1 LNQHEIQL
9 TLEDLLAFRGFWAA
23 APKQS
28 GTVRGKVAFSAHS
41 QFVAMTRSN
50 QLAKMHCMESVT
62 PENNRRLCELV
73 ESAGLS
79 EAVAIT
85 LFNRG
90 RSRPVT
96 HSEFRAWMAQPESPR
111 WRALPDDEL
120 VHAERML
127 GLAKID

>member
-1 LNQHEIQL
+1 
-9 TLEDLLAFRGFWAA
+9 
-23 APKQS
+23 
-28 GTVRGKVAFSAHS
+28 
-41 QFVAMTRSN
+41 MTRSN
-50 QLAKMHCMESVT
+50 QLTKMSFMESAT

-96 HSEFRAWMAQPESPR
+96 HSEFRAWTAQPESPR
-111 WRALPDDEL
+111 WRALADDDL

-127 GLAKID
+127 GLAKVN